1 MICSNI
7 FLVSKDLN
15 IKHFT
20 KIVRYLFIYAW
31 HTLYRSGFET
41 ECTLLPRDKH
51 VFYEN
56 TVYTGLYSNLQV
68 LFLLCVQIVRLLF
81 KLNRFN
87 LISFYR

>member
-51 VFYEN
+51 VSMKLLYIQ
-56 TVYTGLYSNLQV
+56 VYTVIYSCCFHFV
-68 LFLLCVQIVRLLF
+68 S
-81 KLNRFN
+81 K
-87 LISFYR
+87 SFDCFSSLKGSIL